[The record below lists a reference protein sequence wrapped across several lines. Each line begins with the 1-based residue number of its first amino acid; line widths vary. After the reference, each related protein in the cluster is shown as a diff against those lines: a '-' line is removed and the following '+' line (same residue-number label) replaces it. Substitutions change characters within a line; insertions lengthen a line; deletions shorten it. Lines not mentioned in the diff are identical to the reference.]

1 MSRKKLPYIPTLG
14 EEIANTLSHGV
25 MACATLA
32 ALPFAAV
39 WAYAHDTEPVLAAVS
54 VSVFVISIFLMFLA
68 STLYHS
74 MNPQSRHKEVFHILD
89 HIFIYVA
96 IAGSYTPIA
105 LSVIGGWQGIVI
117 AVVQW
122 AMVLF
127 GIFYKSLSRR
137 SIPAVSLTIYLVMGW
152 TIVFFLPLFIRHA
165 STALLWLIALGGVLY
180 TAGPGSMPARDSATT
195 TLCGTC
201 SSTWRWPPTSPE
213 SSSSSIDAPGP
224 AAGRAPPSAAAPTPR
239 GWPA

>member
-180 TAGPGSMPARDSATT
+180 PGGAWVYARKGFRYHHLVWHLLINLAV
-195 TLCGTC
+195 
-201 SSTWRWPPTSPE
+201 
-213 SSSSSIDAPGP
+213 
-224 AAGRAPPSAAAPTPR
+224 AAHFTGIVFFLY
-239 GWPA
+239 

>member
-89 HIFIYVA
+89 HIFVYVA

-180 TAGPGSMPARDSATT
+180 TGGAWVYARKGFRYHHLVWHLLINLAV
-195 TLCGTC
+195 
-201 SSTWRWPPTSPE
+201 
-213 SSSSSIDAPGP
+213 
-224 AAGRAPPSAAAPTPR
+224 AAHFTGIVFFLY
-239 GWPA
+239 

>member
-89 HIFIYVA
+89 QIFIYVA

-180 TAGPGSMPARDSATT
+180 TGGAWVYARKGFRYHHLVWHLLINLAV
-195 TLCGTC
+195 
-201 SSTWRWPPTSPE
+201 
-213 SSSSSIDAPGP
+213 
-224 AAGRAPPSAAAPTPR
+224 AAHFTGIVFFLY
-239 GWPA
+239 

>member
-1 MSRKKLPYIPTLG
+1 MKRKKALYVPTFG
-14 EEIANTLSHGV
+14 EEIANAVSHGV
-25 MACATLA
+25 MTLAALA

-39 WAYAHDTEPVLAAVS
+39 WAYVHDAQGVLAAVS
-54 VSVFVISIFLMFLA
+54 VSIFVISIFLMFLA

-74 MNPQSRHKEVFHILD
+74 MDPSSRHKEVFHILD

-105 LSVIGGWQGIVI
+105 LSVIGGWQGVVI
-117 AVVQW
+117 TVVQW

-152 TIVFFLPLFIRHA
+152 TIVFFLPLFIRRA
-165 STALLWLIALGGVLY
+165 SEPLLWLIAAGGVLY
-180 TAGPGSMPARDSATT
+180 TVGAWFYARKGFRYHHLVWHLLINLAVVCHFAGIVFF
-195 TLCGTC
+195 LY
-201 SSTWRWPPTSPE
+201 
-213 SSSSSIDAPGP
+213 
-224 AAGRAPPSAAAPTPR
+224 
-239 GWPA
+239 

>member
-32 ALPFAAV
+32 ALLFAAV

-180 TAGPGSMPARDSATT
+180 TGGAWVYARKGFRYHHLVWHLLINLAV
-195 TLCGTC
+195 
-201 SSTWRWPPTSPE
+201 
-213 SSSSSIDAPGP
+213 
-224 AAGRAPPSAAAPTPR
+224 AAHFTGIVFFLY
-239 GWPA
+239 